1 MTLCD
6 KLTLAAYGL
15 FFLGLL
21 VDIDKMTIAR

>member
-1 MTLCD
+1 MTLYD

-21 VDIDKMTIAR
+21 IDADKMTTAK